1 MKFRTI
7 LLFAAVS
14 FFTTLSCAP
23 KTTEWTGWTNPLF
36 EGQYADPEG
45 IMIGDELWIYPTS
58 SYPFEQQLYMD
69 AFSSKD
75 LKTWTKHSNIITN
88 KEISWLRKALWAPAI
103 VHKDGKFYL
112 FFACN
117 DVYEGD
123 TGGIGVA
130 VSDKPEGPFQD
141 LRLFA
146 MNPLD
151 NVLDAGRYLLPL
163 SVSSLWNGTT
173 SKNIYVDVTVRD
185 TYSDPDGYELYMG
198 NDMFTVFYLNTAVFD
213 PRLANDFILEN
224 ISDRNYHR
232 GLGNIVNLR
241 QASIFYDSK
250 VDKVELKLNNDLRYV
265 LEHFTERVLPVQE
278 SGRKVCIC
286 IDGGAQGIGFCN
298 LTDNQIGEFARSVKK
313 VVDYYGL
320 DGVNLWDRNA
330 NYAVSE
336 EKGFQKTNT
345 TSYPRLIKKLRE
357 LLGPNKLLTVTD
369 YEEPTEYFWDTEA
382 TGGIRVGEFIDYAW
396 SGYCANDEPV
406 QIVDPWHKELPSVS
420 KLHPRKPFAGLNPRR
435 YGVSNVTC
443 YRKQDDSLF
452 ALEQYDKSEFTN
464 SNISVFYDVRSILQ
478 DSYEG
483 ANIMDA
489 FIRVW
494 YGSYLQISPRRLTN
508 YVFTPSHPTNYNKW
522 GKDW

>member
-1 MKFRTI
+1 MKRIDLIISATLSLA
-7 LLFAAVS
+7 LLSGCSDLAIEYAPEALQDLSDRENAVS
-14 FFTTLSCAP
+14 LRAENVADDVVKVTLRKGEGF
-23 KTTEWTGWTNPLF
+23 KTLGL
-36 EGQYADPEG
+36 YADATHPAKEEQ
-45 IMIGDELWIYPTS
+45 IIQIKVGDESVVKDYAQAKGVDYKLLPKPFYKFLDKQTLNLHEGSTS
-58 SYPFEQQLYMD
+58 TAMTQ
-69 AFSSKD
+69 
-75 LKTWTKHSNIITN
+75 
-88 KEISWLRKALWAPAI
+88 
-103 VHKDGKFYL
+103 
-112 FFACN
+112 
-117 DVYEGD
+117 
-123 TGGIGVA
+123 
-130 VSDKPEGPFQD
+130 

-146 MNPLD
+146 INPLD
-151 NVLDAGRYLLPL
+151 NVLDEGRYLLPL
-163 SVSSLWNGTT
+163 SVSSLWSGST
-173 SKNIYVDVTVRD
+173 SRNVYIDVTVRGG
-185 TYSDPDGYELYMG
+185 YSDPDGYELYTG
-198 NDMFTVFYLNTAVFD
+198 DDMFTIFYLNTAVFD

-224 ISDRNYHR
+224 MRDRNYHR

-241 QASIFYDSK
+241 QSSIHYDNRSGK
-250 VDKVELKLNNDLRYV
+250 VVLKLTNDLRYV

-298 LTDNQIGEFARSVKK
+298 LTDNQIDEFARSVKK

-320 DGVNLWDRNA
+320 DGANLWDRNA

-336 EKGFQKTNT
+336 EKGFPKTNT
-345 TSYPRLIKKLRE
+345 SSYPKLIKRLRE

-406 QIVDPWHKELPSVS
+406 QIVDPWHQELPSVS

>member
-1 MKFRTI
+1 MEKKYMI
-7 LLFAAVS
+7 LFAALSV
-14 FFTTLSCAP
+14 TLLAGCQDLSIEYSSEALQDLSDKEP
-23 KTTEWTGWTNPLF
+23 AVTLRAENTADNVVKVEFRKGNGFKTFGL
-36 EGQYADPEG
+36 YADSSHPAKEEQIIQINVGDVDVVKDYGRMKGEDYKLLPEPFYKFLDKQTLDLHEG
-45 IMIGDELWIYPTS
+45 ATS
-58 SYPFEQQLYMD
+58 
-69 AFSSKD
+69 
-75 LKTWTKHSNIITN
+75 T
-88 KEISWLRKALWAPAI
+88 
-103 VHKDGKFYL
+103 
-112 FFACN
+112 
-117 DVYEGD
+117 
-123 TGGIGVA
+123 A
-130 VSDKPEGPFQD
+130 VTQ

-163 SVSSLWNGTT
+163 SVSSLWNGAT
-173 SKNIYVDVTVRD
+173 SKNIYVDVTIRD

-213 PRLANDFILEN
+213 PRLANDFILDN
-224 ISDRNYHR
+224 MSDRNYHR

-250 VDKVELKLNNDLRYV
+250 VGKVELKLNNDLRYV

-396 SGYCANDEPV
+396 SGYCANEEPV
-406 QIVDPWHKELPSVS
+406 QIVDPWHQELPSVS

-483 ANIMDA
+483 ANIMDE